1 MVHLAVVFPTDVHC
15 LAMVQ
20 AANPAAGRYPIA
32 AVAMALMLASSLLP
46 TPLFEL
52 YHRTWNLTPADTS
65 IVFAVYAASLI
76 PSLLFL
82 GGLSDS
88 IGRRRTI
95 LLAFALLAIAS
106 LVFALADG
114 LRWLIVARI
123 IQGLAIGL
131 GTGAAAAAIRE
142 WMTEAQRVH
151 AAAITVLATGGGS
164 AAGALLGG
172 VLAEYGPHPL
182 ALPYFVM
189 IGLLACGAIAVASVP
204 SCPHLHP
211 AGLSAVLHVPGS
223 IRRPFTIAATQ
234 SFIGWST
241 FAIFIALVP
250 SFLAQALD
258 LRSLLV
264 GAFVIT
270 IVQIGSVS
278 ASLAAQKL
286 PPRTAIIGA
295 MLALGAGVWLLLIA
309 ISLRAELLIAL
320 AALIAG
326 AGGGVSYL
334 SGLSIIGTIAP
345 PEHRAETLSAY
356 LVACYLGF
364 SIPAL
369 GIGIA
374 STYFGLNDAF
384 IVAAIILGLIAIGV
398 SLLTTTRNLTPSSH
412 PELVEG

>member
-1 MVHLAVVFPTDVHC
+1 
-15 LAMVQ
+15 MVQ
-20 AANPAAGRYPIA
+20 SANPAAGRYPIA

-65 IVFAVYAASLI
+65 VVFAVYAASLI

-106 LVFALADG
+106 LAFAFADG
-114 LRWLIVARI
+114 LRWLIIARI
-123 IQGLAIGL
+123 IQGLAMGI

-142 WMTEAQRVH
+142 WTTEAQRVH
-151 AAAITVLATGGGS
+151 APAITVLATGGGS
-164 AAGALLGG
+164 AFGALLGG
-172 VLAEYGPHPL
+172 MLAEYGPHPT
-182 ALPYFVM
+182 ALPYLVM
-189 IGLLACGAIAVASVP
+189 IGLLACGAIAVATVP

-211 AGLSAVLHVPGS
+211 AGLSATLHVPAS
-223 IRRPFTIAATQ
+223 IRRPFMIAATQ

-250 SFLAQALD
+250 AFLSRALN
-258 LRSLLV
+258 LHSLLV

-278 ASLAAQKL
+278 ASLSAQKL

-309 ISLRAELLIAL
+309 ISLRAELLVAI

-374 STYFGLNDAF
+374 STYFGLTPAF
-384 IVAAIILGLIAIGV
+384 ITAAIILGIIAITI
-398 SLLTTTRNLTPSSH
+398 SLLTTTRNLTPTPNVIPSGA
-412 PELVEG
+412 P